1 MRWVMGFL
9 IAIGLCSGLTGCG
22 GSGVTDK
29 PKLAPAAGIA
39 RFKGAPVADAVV
51 TFYPEKGPAAQ
62 GKTDATGAF
71 QVKFNGQLGA
81 VVGKNKVTVIGVTQQ
96 GEIPPAT
103 GDAMKYAVT
112 NTFSKKYTDPATT
125 DLIVD
130 IPEKGNTELVL
141 DLTP

>member
-1 MRWVMGFL
+1 MRWE
-9 IAIGLCSGLTGCG
+9 IGLLVAVGLCGGLTGCG
-22 GSGVTDK
+22 DSGGKDK

-39 RFKGAPVADAVV
+39 RFKGNPVADAVV

-62 GKTDATGAF
+62 GKTDAKGAF
-71 QVKFNGQLGA
+71 QIKFNGQLGA
-81 VVGKNKVTVIGVTQQ
+81 VVGKNKVTVITVTQQ

-130 IPEKGNTELVL
+130 IPDAGNTELVL